1 MKKLRV
7 LRKHTVGRPELL
19 WNIRRGSSEEVTF
32 EPDSEEGGRANR
44 MGARRREVGKED
56 ADREWINMLQ
66 GEGKEHGVTEG
77 KGQREAVFLGRA
89 ESQTWRCRSRS
100 TCFSCALGTHHWPVA
115 SSFVFLLGIWRDW
128 LCCHLP
134 PVALPDCPSPGA
146 MKSFLLSSAP
156 LPPQPSVCKSIVST
170 QLWVLM
176 DSVGVIYLCVVNAWC
191 RIWLQVLVEGT

>member
-32 EPDSEEGGRANR
+32 EPNSEEGGRANR

-89 ESQTWRCRSRS
+89 ESQTWRCRSRFHMLQLCIGDPS
-100 TCFSCALGTHHWPVA
+100 LACC
-115 SSFVFLLGIWRDW
+115 LL
-128 LCCHLP
+128 LCVLTWHLKR
-134 PVALPDCPSPGA
+134 LT
-146 MKSFLLSSAP
+146 LLS
-156 LPPQPSVCKSIVST
+156 PPPSCPP
-170 QLWVLM
+170 
-176 DSVGVIYLCVVNAWC
+176 
-191 RIWLQVLVEGT
+191 